1 MGAEAAVTV
10 KSETSTEFTGIDTG
24 ELSTSIQGLQKQIGS
39 KPMGGAKA
47 LGVND
52 DGGTAL
58 AAEHMAAAARKGVAV
73 SSLKSNASDA
83 FMGAGAGGYSASI
96 ENTREDMHVQFS
108 EAMVQK
114 NAATLPLF
122 REEKKEAAQTN
133 QTFKIENVYL
143 QADDCKTLFDFIRQL
158 EFAVGQGVAV

>member
-24 ELSTSIQGLQKQIGS
+24 ELSASIQGLQKQIGS
-39 KPMGGAKA
+39 NPIGGAKA
-47 LGVND
+47 LGIND
-52 DGGTAL
+52 DGGAAL

-73 SSLKSNASDA
+73 SSLTSNASDA
-83 FMGAGAGGYSASI
+83 FMGAGAGGYSALS
-96 ENTREDMHVQFS
+96 ENAHEDMHVQFS

-158 EFAVGQGVAV
+158 EFAVAQGVAV